1 MYPNICVIQISSSF
15 KDMQATILEWVAI
28 SLSRACSQTRDQTH
42 VAYIEGGFF
51 TAEPR
56 GEPSLFYHSI
66 YFLSPMTHSPQEPG

>member
-1 MYPNICVIQISSSF
+1 MYPNICVIQISSGF

-42 VAYIEGGFF
+42 VACIGGGFF

-66 YFLSPMTHSPQEPG
+66 YFLSAMTHSPQEPG